1 MADVTVKSEDQLE
14 TSFGGAFKLLRH
26 SLGLT
31 AFGVQV
37 LEMPPNAE
45 GYPVHDHAED
55 GQEECAVVL
64 EGSAELIAGDET
76 HLLEPG
82 VYARVGAG
90 QDRKLVPGDDGVR
103 VLIIGGTPGMAYEI
117 APFSRPTEG

>member
-55 GQEECAVVL
+55 GQEECVVVL

-103 VLIIGGTPGMAYEI
+103 VLMIGGTPGKAYEI

>member
-55 GQEECAVVL
+55 GQEECVVVL

-103 VLIIGGTPGMAYEI
+103 VLIIGGTPGKAYEI

>member
-55 GQEECAVVL
+55 GQEECVVVL
-64 EGSAELIAGDET
+64 EGSAELIAGDQT

-103 VLIIGGTPGMAYEI
+103 VLIIGGTPGKAYEI

>member
-55 GQEECAVVL
+55 GQEECVVVL
-64 EGSAELIAGDET
+64 EGSAQLIAGDET

-103 VLIIGGTPGMAYEI
+103 VLIIGGTPGKAYEI

>member
-55 GQEECAVVL
+55 GQEECVVVL

-103 VLIIGGTPGMAYEI
+103 VLIIGGTPGKAYEI
-117 APFSRPTEG
+117 APFSRPAEG